1 MKIESYKVRG
11 KTKYR
16 FRAYVGLDPLT
27 GDPIRVRGSGY
38 DTKKEAQ
45 LACAELVA
53 RKRPAKASDATY
65 RQMYD
70 LWMETY
76 KLTVKNSTL
85 KRTEQIFR
93 DHILPSF
100 GKQKIAD
107 IDPIQCQQWTNN
119 QAKESVDFNI
129 RYSYMSKIFDFAIR
143 QGIIDKNP
151 AALIERPKRKRVA
164 RSKKAEMK
172 FYTREELQLFLSL
185 CQSKLPHM
193 WYVFFRLL
201 AYTGMR
207 RGEALVLK
215 WEDLDEEAHTIRI
228 NKTVTHGKQGAY
240 ISDTP
245 KTEKSNRTI
254 LLDDTTLQLL
264 LSLDHTSSFIFHNRK
279 GNYPTPSMVVRMM
292 HKAVDGSDL
301 RYISPHGL
309 RHTHCSLL
317 FSAGVSIPEV
327 QDRLGHSDVKTTLD
341 VYNHVYQSDKADAL
355 DRFLTFMDPESRA

>member
-11 KTKYR
+11 QTKYR
-16 FRAYVGLDPLT
+16 FRAYVGTDPVT
-27 GDPIRVRGSGY
+27 GKQIRVQQSGY
-38 DTKKEAQ
+38 DTRKEAQ

-53 RKRPAKASDATY
+53 KHKPAQAKNITY
-65 RQMYD
+65 SQMYD

-85 KRTEQIFR
+85 RRTEQIFR
-93 DHILPSF
+93 DHILPYF
-100 GKQKIAD
+100 GRLKIAD
-107 IDPIQCQQWTNN
+107 VDPIQCQQWTTE
-119 QAKESVDFNI
+119 QAKKSVDFNL
-129 RYSYMSKIFDFAIR
+129 RYSYMSKIFDFAMR
-143 QGIIDKNP
+143 QGVIDKNP
-151 AALIERPKRKRVA
+151 AALVERPKRKRVA
-164 RSKKAEMK
+164 RSKKAELK
-172 FYTREELQLFLSL
+172 FYTKEELQLFLSL
-185 CQSKLPHM
+185 CEAKLPHM
-193 WYVFFRLL
+193 WYVYFRLL

-207 RGEALVLK
+207 RGEALVLT
-215 WEDLDEEAHTIRI
+215 WEDLDETAHTIRVC
-228 NKTVTHGKQGAY
+228 KTVTHGEYGAY

-245 KTEKSNRTI
+245 KTEKSNRVI

-264 LSLDHTSSFIFHNRK
+264 LTLDHSSEFIFHNSK
-279 GNYPTPSMVVRMM
+279 GSYSTPSMVVRMM

-341 VYNHVYQSDKADAL
+341 VYNHIYQSDKRDAL
-355 DRFLTFMDPESRA
+355 DRSITFISD

>member
-16 FRAYVGLDPLT
+16 FRAYVGLDPVT
-27 GDPIRVRGSGY
+27 GDQIRVRGSGY
-38 DTKKEAQ
+38 DSKKEAQ

-53 RKRPAKASDATY
+53 SKTPAKAHDATY
-65 RQMYD
+65 GQMYE

-76 KLTVKNSTL
+76 KLNVKNSTL

-100 GKQKIAD
+100 GRLKVAD
-107 IDPIQCQQWTNN
+107 VDPIQCQHWTTE
-119 QAKESVDFNI
+119 QAKKSVDFNL
-129 RYSYMSKIFDFAIR
+129 RYSYMSKIFDFSMR
-143 QGIIDKNP
+143 QGVIDKNP
-151 AALIERPKRKRVA
+151 AALVERPKRKRVA
-164 RSKKAEMK
+164 RKKAELK

-185 CQSKLPHM
+185 CEARLPHM

-207 RGEALVLK
+207 RGEALVLT
-215 WEDLDEEAHTIRI
+215 WDDLDEEAHTIRVC
-228 NKTVTHGKQGAY
+228 KTVTHGEHGAY

-245 KTEKSNRTI
+245 KTARSNRTI

-264 LSLDHTSSFIFHNRK
+264 LSLDHSSEFIFHNRK

-292 HKAVDGSDL
+292 HRAVDGSDL

-355 DRFLTFMDPESRA
+355 DRFLKFMDPKSWA

>member
-11 KTKYR
+11 QTKYR
-16 FRAYVGLDPLT
+16 FRAYVGLDPIT
-27 GDPIRVRGSGY
+27 RDPIRVRGSGY

-53 RKRPAKASDATY
+53 QKRPAKASDATY

-93 DHILPSF
+93 DHILPAF
-100 GKQKIAD
+100 GRLKVAD
-107 IDPIQCQQWTNN
+107 VDPILCQRWTTE
-119 QAKESVDFNI
+119 QAKISVDFNL
-129 RYSYMSKIFDFAIR
+129 RYSYMSKVFDFAMR
-143 QGIIDKNP
+143 QGVIDKNP
-151 AALIERPKRKRVA
+151 AALVERPKRKRHDQL
-164 RSKKAEMK
+164 KKAELK
-172 FYTREELQLFLSL
+172 FYTREELQEFLSL
-185 CQSKLPHM
+185 CEAKLPHM

-201 AYTGMR
+201 AYTGIR

-215 WEDLDEEAHTIRI
+215 WEDLDEEARTVRI
-228 NKTVTHGKQGAY
+228 CKTVTHGENGAY

-292 HKAVDGSDL
+292 HKAVDDSKL

-341 VYNHVYQSDKADAL
+341 VYNHVYQSDKSAAL
-355 DRFLTFMDPESRA
+355 NRFMRFMDPESRA